1 MAQKEIATI
10 VAGSEM
16 RTHTGR
22 YRTCVVL
29 NKLEDGR
36 DRLYPLLR
44 GLWLGPE
51 TPVYLMGVEQKF
63 VAHVA
68 VFNRLQISCAGKD
81 DI

>member
-16 RTHTGR
+16 TTHTGR
-22 YRTCVVL
+22 YSTCVVL
-29 NKLEDGR
+29 NQLEDGR

-51 TPVYLMGVEQKF
+51 SPVYLIGVEQKF

-68 VFNRLQISCAGKD
+68 VFNRLQIPCAEKEET
-81 DI
+81 